1 VWRHKDSQINQTFFA
16 TIVAPIDEA
25 LLIEYLPSGERTNKI
40 TENRRNEIV
49 AARDFFCCSVYN
61 SSFGFAFSFL
71 LPLFL
76 SLVSSLAL
84 IYFGLHPTCWV
95 LPQTSSLV
103 FLLVIS
109 PVLTFTFSS
118 DSSAALTFSSFRLAS
133 SAVLNLA
140 CSSTLRFASSSST
153 LDFAFV
159 CGNFA
164 VTPQCP

>member
-1 VWRHKDSQINQTFFA
+1 
-16 TIVAPIDEA
+16 
-25 LLIEYLPSGERTNKI
+25 LIEYLPSGERTNKI

-140 CSSTLRFASSSST
+140 CSSTLRFTST

-159 CGNFA
+159 CGNFT
-164 VTPQCP
+164 VTSQCL